1 MKQISYLKGCVLS
14 KLKTNIIKIL
24 MEFLENEHTRGYL
37 TKKNYASICMRIT
50 KIILKKKKPLKR
62 DSHC

>member
-37 TKKNYASICMRIT
+37 TKKKLCKYMHENNQDNT
-50 KIILKKKKPLKR
+50 EKKKPLKR